1 MLPNRS
7 SANVDGRVYKEID
20 STLVWLDKM
29 QRSKEC
35 GIVRR
40 VRNVAGKATNEEKTV
55 EKSAETRNGNGGA
68 LKAMTKKTVHSDA

>member
-1 MLPNRS
+1 
-7 SANVDGRVYKEID
+7 
-20 STLVWLDKM
+20 M

-35 GIVRR
+35 GNVRR

-55 EKSAETRNGNGGA
+55 EKSAEARNGNGGA